1 MFGRDLF
8 DKYIEDGGSQLDF
21 FTKVLMDVYKVSGF
35 YGSTSGN
42 DRGEAGEGGGNASRI
57 ESISEY
63 IEELY
68 LKFLDMGYTP
78 SSFWDSSL
86 LEIYDLMDSYNRRK
100 KNEMKELEEKLK
112 AEISLNSVL
121 ARQIGEYVA
130 SLFNKEVQLTP
141 LNNFFPSLFEEDEE
155 EVNKDMAYIRLGWR
169 SLHLDITGD

>member
-1 MFGRDLF
+1 
-8 DKYIEDGGSQLDF
+8 
-21 FTKVLMDVYKVSGF
+21 
-35 YGSTSGN
+35 
-42 DRGEAGEGGGNASRI
+42 
-57 ESISEY
+57 
-63 IEELY
+63 
-68 LKFLDMGYTP
+68 MGYTP
-78 SSFWDSSL
+78 SLFWDSSL

-155 EVNKDMAYIRLGWR
+155 DRGLPALRTLQVDVPVWSGYAEAFGGEL
-169 SLHLDITGD
+169 